1 MLQIDNTILSLD
13 IIEKKF
19 LCDLNKCKG
28 ACCVLG
34 DSGAPLKQDEAE
46 LLSVIFPTLKP
57 YLRKEGVAA
66 IEKQGSYIIDSDGDM
81 VTPLID
87 NKECAYAI
95 FENGIAKCGI
105 EKAFLDNR
113 VDFRKPISCH
123 LYPIRVTKYSS
134 FEALNYHQWEICKPA
149 RTAGSKNNLPVYVFL
164 EQPLVRE
171 YGKDWYTQLEIAA
184 KALDSSNNHKK

>member
-19 LCDLNKCKG
+19 LCDLDKCKG

-34 DSGAPLKQDEAE
+34 DSGAPLKSDEAQ
-46 LLSVIFPTLKP
+46 LLEVIFPSLKP
-57 YLRKEGVAA
+57 YLRSEGIEAV
-66 IEKQGSYIIDSDGDM
+66 EKQGAYVIDSDGDM
-81 VTPLID
+81 VTPLVN

-113 VDFRKPISCH
+113 IDFQKPVSCH

-134 FEALNYHQWEICKPA
+134 FEALNYHQWDVCQPA
-149 RTAGSKNNLPVYVFL
+149 RKLGVKKELPVFIFL
-164 EQPLVRE
+164 KQPLIRE
-171 YGKDWYTQLEIAA
+171 YGAEWYKQLELAA
-184 KALDSSNNHKK
+184 KTIVNNTK